1 MTDQPYQELPAA
13 QRRRI
18 IFWAVLR
25 GVLGTTVLVVL
36 YYVLPLDQPWN
47 ADTAVRVLIG
57 LLVFVG
63 ITVWQVR
70 TIAGSRY
77 PGLKAFEAL
86 GLIVPFYLLL
96 FASTYFVMERAS
108 TASFTQPLTRTDA
121 LYFSVTVFSTVGF
134 GDIAPK
140 SEAARVLLI
149 VQMLG
154 DLAFLGAGARVL
166 LGAVRRGQQRT
177 SGTGGDAGAAAR

>member
-1 MTDQPYQELPAA
+1 MTDQPYEELPAA
-13 QRRRI
+13 RRRRL

-25 GVLGTTVLVVL
+25 GVLSTAVLVVL
-36 YYVLPLDQPWN
+36 YYALPLDKPWN
-47 ADTAVRVLIG
+47 GDTAVRVLIG
-57 LLVFVG
+57 LLVFAG

-70 TIAGSRY
+70 VIAGSRY

-108 TASFTQPLTRTDA
+108 AANFTQPLTRTDA
-121 LYFSVTVFSTVGF
+121 LYFSVSVFSTVGF

-140 SEAARVLLI
+140 SEAARVLLT

-177 SGTGGDAGAAAR
+177 LGGGGDAGPAAG